1 MSTVGQDLDQARSSA
16 FLDRMKGAF
25 QGSMLVMMID
35 LGHRAELFRALRIGP
50 TTVGGL
56 ADRTGQSER
65 HLREWLGAMA
75 VGGVVEFDVDTEV
88 FTLPAEHAMWLT
100 GSGYT
105 NLAPTAGLLT
115 GLAPRIDDVI
125 EAFKSGGGVSYDRYR
140 PHFTHAMDALGRAKY
155 DALLVRA
162 YLPKAPGLVE
172 ALTAGV
178 RAADIGCG
186 TGHCAN
192 LLGAA
197 FPASTFVGFDIAED
211 AIALGRTEAAALGL
225 VNTTFA
231 TVDVRHG
238 LPTDPPFD
246 VLFAFDAIHDQHDP
260 AGVLR
265 RMRQALRPGGT
276 LFMLDIKASSN
287 LVDNI
292 ADPAMIVL
300 YGTSVLHCMQVGLHN
315 GGAGLGT
322 VWGTQ
327 LATRMLEDAGF
338 ASVTVHD
345 LPGDPT
351 NCLYLCV

>member
-1 MSTVGQDLDQARSSA
+1 
-16 FLDRMKGAF
+16 
-25 QGSMLVMMID
+25 MLVMMID
-35 LGHRAELFRALRIGP
+35 LGHRSGLFSALTDGPATVVEFAARA
-50 TTVGGL
+50 
-56 ADRTGQSER
+56 GQSER

-75 VGGVVEFDVDTEV
+75 VGGVVDYNDATGSFS
-88 FTLPAEHAMWLT
+88 LPAEHALWLT
-100 GSGYT
+100 GSSYT

-125 EAFKSGGGVSYDRYR
+125 EAFRTGEGVSYDRYR

-162 YLPKAPGLVE
+162 YLPKAPGLVDE
-172 ALTAGV
+172 LQRGI

-192 LLGAA
+192 LLAAA
-197 FPASTFVGFDIAED
+197 FPQSTFTGFDIADE
-211 AIALGRTEAAALGL
+211 AVALGRAEAVQMGL
-225 VNTTFA
+225 ANASFVA
-231 TVDVRHG
+231 VDVLRG
-238 LPTDPPFD
+238 LPTNPPFD

-260 AGVLR
+260 AGVLG
-265 RMRQALRPGGT
+265 RMRASLRPGGT

-287 LVDNI
+287 LVDNM

-300 YGTSVLHCMQVGLHN
+300 YGTSVLHCMEVGLHG

-327 LATRMLEDAGF
+327 LATQMLTDAGF
-338 ASVTVHD
+338 ASVTIHD

-351 NCLYLCV
+351 NCLYVCT

>member
-1 MSTVGQDLDQARSSA
+1 MV
-16 FLDRMKGAF
+16 
-25 QGSMLVMMID
+25 ID
-35 LGHRAELFRALRIGP
+35 LGHRGGLFTALALGP
-50 TTVGGL
+50 TTVDGL
-56 ADRTGQSER
+56 AERTGQSRR

-75 VGGVVEFDVDTEV
+75 VGGVVDVDHESET
-88 FTLPAEHAMWLT
+88 FTLPPEHALWLT
-100 GSGYT
+100 GVSYT

-115 GLAPRIDDVI
+115 GLAPRIDDVL
-125 EAFKSGGGVSYDRYR
+125 EAFSTGDGVSYDRYR

-172 ALTAGV
+172 ALSDGV
-178 RAADIGCG
+178 RAADVGCG
-186 TGHCAN
+186 TGHCVN

-211 AIALGRTEAAALGL
+211 AIALGREEAAALGL
-225 VNTTFA
+225 SNTAFEA
-231 TVDVRHG
+231 VDVRRG
-238 LPTDPPFD
+238 LPTEPPFD

-260 AGVLR
+260 AGVLT
-265 RMRQALRPGGT
+265 RMRAALRPGGT

-287 LVDNI
+287 LADNM

-327 LATRMLEDAGF
+327 LATQMLTEAGF
-338 ASVTVHD
+338 SSVTIHD

-351 NCLYLCV
+351 NCLYVCT

>member
-1 MSTVGQDLDQARSSA
+1 
-16 FLDRMKGAF
+16 MKGAF

-35 LGHRAELFRALRIGP
+35 LGHRAALFNALAVGP
-50 TTVGGL
+50 TTVDGL
-56 ADRTGQSER
+56 AERTGQSAR

-75 VGGVVEFDVDTEV
+75 VGGVLDVDVDTEI
-88 FTLPAEHAMWLT
+88 FTLPAEHALWLT
-100 GSGYT
+100 GTSHT

-125 EAFKSGGGVSYDRYR
+125 EAFKSGDGVSYDRYR

-162 YLPKAPGLVE
+162 YLPKAPGLVD
-172 ALTAGV
+172 ALTSGV
-178 RAADIGCG
+178 RVADIGCG
-186 TGHCAN
+186 TGHCVN
-192 LLGAA
+192 LLGQA
-197 FPASTFVGFDIAED
+197 FPASTFIGFDIAED
-211 AIALGRTEAAALGL
+211 AIALGTAEARALGL
-225 VNTTFA
+225 ANTTFA
-231 TVDVRHG
+231 AVDVRHG
-238 LPTDPPFD
+238 LPTDLPFD

-260 AGVLR
+260 SGVLA
-265 RMRQALRPGGT
+265 RMRSALRPGGT

-287 LVDNI
+287 LADNL

-327 LATRMLEDAGF
+327 LATQMLTDAGF
-338 ASVTVHD
+338 TSVAIHD

-351 NCLYLCV
+351 NCLYVCT

>member
-1 MSTVGQDLDQARSSA
+1 MAVDPVRSGA
-16 FLDRMKGAF
+16 FLERLKGAF

-35 LGHRAELFRALRIGP
+35 LGHRGGLFSALAIGP
-50 TTVGGL
+50 VTVEGL
-56 ADRTGQSER
+56 AERTGQSSR
-65 HLREWLGAMA
+65 QLREWLGAMA
-75 VGGVVEFDVDTEV
+75 VGGIVDLDVETDT

-100 GSGYT
+100 GASYT

-115 GLAPRIDDVI
+115 GLAPRIDDVL
-125 EAFKSGGGVSYDRYR
+125 EAFKTGGGVSYDRYR

-172 ALTAGV
+172 LLSDGV
-178 RAADIGCG
+178 RAADVGCG

-197 FPASTFVGFDIAED
+197 FPASTFVGFDIADD
-211 AIALGRTEAAALGL
+211 AIALGRAEAASLGL
-225 VNTTFA
+225 TNTTFEA
-231 TVDVRHG
+231 LDVRRG
-238 LPTDPPFD
+238 LPTSPPFD

-260 AGVLR
+260 AGVLS
-265 RMRQALRPGGT
+265 RMRAALRPGGT

-287 LVDNI
+287 LADNL
-292 ADPAMIVL
+292 ADPSMIVL

-327 LATRMLEDAGF
+327 LATQMLTEAGF
-338 ASVTVHD
+338 ASITIHD

-351 NCLYLCV
+351 NCLYVCS

>member
-1 MSTVGQDLDQARSSA
+1 
-16 FLDRMKGAF
+16 
-25 QGSMLVMMID
+25 MLVLMID
-35 LGHRAELFRALRIGP
+35 LGHRSGLFSALSIGP
-50 TTVGGL
+50 TTPVEFAG
-56 ADRTGQSER
+56 RTGQSER

-75 VGGVVEFDVDTEV
+75 VGGVVEYDDATNE
-88 FTLPAEHAMWLT
+88 FTLPPEHALWLT
-100 GSGYT
+100 GSSYT

-125 EAFKSGGGVSYDRYR
+125 EAFRSGGGVSYDRYR

-172 ALTAGV
+172 LLHGGI

-186 TGHCAN
+186 TGHCVN
-192 LLGAA
+192 LLAAA
-197 FPASTFVGFDIAED
+197 FPYSTFTGFDIADD
-211 AIALGRTEAAALGL
+211 AVALGRAEATSMGL
-225 VNTTFA
+225 TNATFEA
-231 TVDVRHG
+231 VDVLRS

-260 AGVLR
+260 AGVLS
-265 RMRQALRPGGT
+265 RMRTSLREGGT

-287 LVDNI
+287 LVDNM

-300 YGTSVLHCMQVGLHN
+300 YGTSVLHCMEVGLHN

-327 LATRMLEDAGF
+327 LATQMLHDAGF

-351 NCLYLCV
+351 NCLYVCR

>member
-1 MSTVGQDLDQARSSA
+1 
-16 FLDRMKGAF
+16 MKASF

-35 LGHRAELFRALRIGP
+35 LGHRASLFSALSTSP
-50 TTVGGL
+50 ATVSDF
-56 ADRTGQSER
+56 ATRTGQSER

-75 VGGVVEFDVDTEV
+75 VGGVVYYDATTET
-88 FTLPAEHAMWLT
+88 FTLPPEHALWLT
-100 GSGYT
+100 GSSYT
-105 NLAPTAGLLT
+105 NLAPTAGLFT

-125 EAFKSGGGVSYDRYR
+125 EAFKTGGGVSYDRYR

-155 DALLVRA
+155 DALLVQA
-162 YLPKAPGLVE
+162 YLPKAPGLID

-192 LLGAA
+192 LLAAA
-197 FPASTFVGFDIAED
+197 FPNSTFVGFDIAQD
-211 AIALGRTEAAALGL
+211 AVALGRAEAAQMQLT
-225 VNTTFA
+225 NSTFA
-231 TVDVRHG
+231 AVDVLRG

-246 VLFAFDAIHDQHDP
+246 ALFAFDAIHDQHDP
-260 AGVLR
+260 AGVLS
-265 RMRQALRPGGT
+265 RMRASLRPGGT

-287 LVDNI
+287 LADNI

-300 YGTSVLHCMQVGLHN
+300 YGTSVLHCLEVGLHN

-327 LATRMLEDAGF
+327 LASRMLNEAGF
-338 ASVTVHD
+338 SSVTIHD

-351 NCLYLCV
+351 NCLYVCS

>member
-1 MSTVGQDLDQARSSA
+1 MPEAPTLDQARSGA
-16 FLDRMKGAF
+16 FLEKMKVSF

-35 LGHRAELFRALRIGP
+35 LGHRALLFSALSTAP
-50 TTVGGL
+50 ATVSAL
-56 ADRTGQSER
+56 AMRTGQSER

-75 VGGVVEFDVDTEV
+75 VGGVVEYDDDTET
-88 FTLPAEHAMWLT
+88 FTLPPEHALWLT
-100 GSGYT
+100 GSSYT

-125 EAFKSGGGVSYDRYR
+125 EAFRTGEGVSYDRYR
-140 PHFTHAMDALGRAKY
+140 PHFTHAMDGLGRAKY

-162 YLPKAPGLVE
+162 YLPKAPGLV
-172 ALTAGV
+172 ALLEAGV

-186 TGHCAN
+186 TGHCVN
-192 LLGAA
+192 LLAAA
-197 FPASTFVGFDIAED
+197 FPDSTFTGFDIADD
-211 AIALGRTEAAALGL
+211 AVALGRAEATSMGL
-225 VNTTFA
+225 TNATFEA
-231 TVDVRHG
+231 VDVLHG

-260 AGVLR
+260 GGVLS
-265 RMRQALRPGGT
+265 RMRASLRDGGT

-287 LVDNI
+287 LVDNM

-300 YGTSVLHCMQVGLHN
+300 YGTSVLHCMEVGLHN

-327 LATRMLEDAGF
+327 LATQMLNDAGF
-338 ASVTVHD
+338 ASVAIHD

-351 NCLYLCV
+351 NCLYVCV